1 MHGRLEL
8 QSIIVP
14 LLAIAI
20 GPIVALLTGDVY
32 VLHVYERALIFA
44 VAAASLNLILGF
56 GGMVSFGH
64 AVFIGLGA
72 YVTGIMS
79 NADITALWFQVPAIL
94 AVTGIVALVMGLI
107 ALRTTGVYFIM
118 ITLALAQIFYYTAV
132 STSTFGGDDG
142 LVIYERSTFFGFY
155 DPWDSWQF
163 YGFIATVSLGLIWF
177 ITAVINSDFGL
188 RLLAT
193 RENPQRSGAL
203 GMHVLGTRLLAFVI
217 AGMVCGLAGMLLAN
231 QSEFATPGY
240 ANWQRSGELLA
251 IVILGGV
258 GLRMGPVYGA
268 FAFILV
274 EHTLAA
280 YTSHWAFYFGP
291 VLVLVVLFLN
301 RGLGGLV
308 DRILHT
314 RSTTLPE
321 FEEAR

>member
-1 MHGRLEL
+1 MHGRLEI
-8 QSIIVP
+8 QSIVIP

-20 GPIVALLTGDVY
+20 GPIVALITDDVY
-32 VLHVYERALIFA
+32 VLHIFERALIFA

-72 YVTGIMS
+72 YITGIMS
-79 NADITALWFQVPAIL
+79 NADITALWLQIPAIL
-94 AVTGIVALVMGLI
+94 AVTGIVAMVMGLI
-107 ALRTTGVYFIM
+107 ALRTTGVHFIM

-132 STSTFGGDDG
+132 SSSTFGGDDG
-142 LVIYERSTFFGFY
+142 LVIYERSTFFGLY

-163 YGFIATVSLGLIWF
+163 YGFVAIVSLGLIWLV
-177 ITAVINSDFGL
+177 TAVTSSDFGL

-193 RENPQRSGAL
+193 RENPQRSAAL
-203 GMHVLGTRLLAFVI
+203 GFHVLGTRLLAFVI

-274 EHTLAA
+274 EHTLAS
-280 YTSHWAFYFGP
+280 YTNHWALYFG
-291 VLVLVVLFLN
+291 LILILVVLFLH
-301 RGLGGLV
+301 RGLAGLV
-308 DRILHT
+308 ERVL
-314 RSTTLPE
+314 RPRAAKRPE